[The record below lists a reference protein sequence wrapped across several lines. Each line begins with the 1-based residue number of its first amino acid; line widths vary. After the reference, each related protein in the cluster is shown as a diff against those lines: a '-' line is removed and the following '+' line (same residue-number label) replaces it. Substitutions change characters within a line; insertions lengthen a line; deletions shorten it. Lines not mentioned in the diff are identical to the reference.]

1 MKMFIDSNVFVE
13 YAKANPKAVQL
24 LENIFEK
31 DLYINDVV
39 YSEVTYIFIRVD
51 SGKSYFELKK
61 DKKLVSSSGVKF
73 LRVLFPLL
81 KLAKI
86 LVINESVVSL
96 ANNNIIKYGLLPND
110 ALILATCKYYGID
123 ALVTLDEIDFKEPC
137 KKEKIRLVSDINSL
151 R

>member
-1 MKMFIDSNVFVE
+1 M
-13 YAKANPKAVQL
+13 
-24 LENIFEK
+24 
-31 DLYINDVV
+31 
-39 YSEVTYIFIRVD
+39 
-51 SGKSYFELKK
+51 
-61 DKKLVSSSGVKF
+61 
-73 LRVLFPLL
+73 RVLFPLL

-96 ANNNIIKYGLLPND
+96 ANNYIIKYGLLPND